1 MKVIFAGDI
10 STHHAREIKGAAA
23 EAALAEL
30 RPILDGAD
38 YRLVNQENVLCTE
51 GVGYAIAKSGPNLR
65 GDEENIDLLKAG
77 GFDCAIL
84 ANNHFGD
91 FHHVAC
97 MATVELL
104 DRHGYAHI
112 GGGKNLDEAY
122 ASVIF
127 EKNGVRASF
136 IAVCEN
142 EFGGATK
149 TTPGA
154 AAYNLR
160 RLADRIAE
168 EKEKA
173 DFVIVAFHGGNEYNP
188 LPAPRAKERYRLILD
203 LGADA
208 LIGGHTHCMQGF
220 EYYHGKPIVYSL
232 GNFFFPWPNTKQ
244 SSGWCYGYMA
254 ELTLEKGKQIALALH
269 PYRLEVAENKLHLF
283 TGDEKKEVL
292 SYIDAICA
300 PIADDEE
307 LQKYFD
313 AWCLG
318 SGVAYAAHLVYTKD
332 YEKSGLDYETLQR
345 ISPIRN
351 LFTCESHNY
360 LLRNLLCM
368 EHENRF
374 DEAKAY
380 REKLAA
386 LQKMPLTAE
395 EKSGVYNRIV

>member
-1 MKVIFAGDI
+1 MKLIFAGDI
-10 STHHAREIKGAAA
+10 STHHAKEIKGKAA

-30 RPILDGAD
+30 KPILDTAD
-38 YRLVNQENVLCTE
+38 YRLVNQENVLCKE

-91 FHHVAC
+91 FHHAAAL
-97 MATVELL
+97 ATIDLL
-104 DRHGYAHI
+104 DRNGFAHI
-112 GGGKNLDEAY
+112 GGGKDLASAY
-122 ASVIF
+122 ASVTY
-127 EKNGVRASF
+127 EKDGLRVAF

-154 AAYNLR
+154 AAYDLR
-160 RLADRIAE
+160 LLADRIAE

-173 DFVIVAFHGGNEYNP
+173 DLVIVVFHGGNEYNP
-188 LPAPRAKERYRLILD
+188 LPAPRARDRYRLILD

-208 LIGGHTHCMQGF
+208 LIGGHTHCMQGYEF
-220 EYYHGKPIVYSL
+220 YKGKPIVYSL
-232 GNFFFPWPNTKQ
+232 GNFFFPWPNTPAQ
-244 SSGWCYGYMA
+244 SGWNFGYMA
-254 ELTLEKGKQIALALH
+254 ELTLEKGAQAKIALH
-269 PYRLEVAENKLHLF
+269 PYRLTESNTLHLL
-283 TGDEKKEVL
+283 TGEDKEKVL
-292 SYIDAICA
+292 AYIEKISA
-300 PIADDEE
+300 PIADMDE
-307 LQKYFD
+307 LHKYFD

-318 SGVAYAAHLVYTKD
+318 SGVSYAQHLVYTKD
-332 YEKSGLDYETLQR
+332 YEKSGLDYETLQNV
-345 ISPIRN
+345 SKVRN

-360 LLRNLLCM
+360 LLTNLLRM

-380 REKLAA
+380 QEKLSA
-386 LQKMPLTAE
+386 LQKMPLSGDTAG
-395 EKSGVYNRIV
+395 GVYNKIL

>member
-1 MKVIFAGDI
+1 MKLIFAGDI
-10 STHHAREIKGAAA
+10 STHHAQEVKGKVA

-30 RPILDGAD
+30 KPILDTAD
-38 YRLVNQENVLCTE
+38 YRLVNQENILAKE

-65 GDEENIDLLKAG
+65 GEPENIDLLKAG

-91 FHHVAC
+91 FHFDGVK
-97 MATVELL
+97 ATL
-104 DRHGYAHI
+104 DALDKAGFAHI
-112 GGGKNLDEAY
+112 GGGMDLAEAY

-127 EKNGVRASF
+127 EKDGLRVSF

-154 AAYNLR
+154 AAYDLR
-160 RLADRIAE
+160 LLADRIAE

-173 DFVIVAFHGGNEYNP
+173 DLVIVVFHGGNEYNP
-188 LPAPRAKERYRLILD
+188 LPAPRARDRYRLILD

-208 LIGGHTHCMQGF
+208 LIGGHTHCMQGYEF
-220 EYYHGKPIVYSL
+220 YKGKPIVYSL
-232 GNFFFPWPNTKQ
+232 GNFFFPWPNTKPE
-244 SSGWCYGYMA
+244 SGWNFGYMA
-254 ELTLEKGKQIALALH
+254 ELTFEKGAQAKIALH
-269 PYRLEVAENKLHLF
+269 PYRLTGSNTLHLL
-283 TGDEKKEVL
+283 TGEDKEKVL
-292 SYIDAICA
+292 AYIEKISA
-300 PIADDEE
+300 PIADMDE
-307 LQKYFD
+307 LHKYFD

-318 SGVAYAAHLVYTKD
+318 SGVSYAQHLAYTKD
-332 YEKSGLDYETLQR
+332 YEKSGLDYETLQNV
-345 ISPIRN
+345 SKVRN

-360 LLRNLLCM
+360 LLTNLLRM

-380 REKLAA
+380 QEKLSA
-386 LQKMPLTAE
+386 LQKMPLSGDTAG
-395 EKSGVYNRIV
+395 GVYNKIL